1 MGHIANFWNF
11 VGLCCK
17 FLNNGGQIEN
27 GVKLWRG
34 KVCFPQEIMRQ
45 KFLLISN
52 QDINK

>member
-11 VGLCCK
+11 VGLRCK

-45 KFLLISN
+45 KFY
-52 QDINK
+52 